1 MRIGWIEIPPHLQLL
16 HEYNFILGS
25 VANLYMFGRV
35 FNPEGGGTSETY
47 IAYVVDMPEGADMEQ
62 LQSNMLMMA
71 EARYS
76 NGTPAT

>member
-25 VANLYMFGRV
+25 VANLYMFCKV
-35 FNPEGGGTSETY
+35 AAPQGGSSETY

-71 EARYS
+71 EVRYS
-76 NGTPAT
+76 NGLPTT